1 MKRDDVELVC
11 CSKSN
16 LKRNNQVEIL
26 DMHFVVYSNFSR
38 VDLASKKKS
47 EDEEE
52 INTFP

>member
-16 LKRNNQVEIL
+16 LKRNNQVKIL
-26 DMHFVVYSNFSR
+26 EMHFVVYSNFSS
-38 VDLASKKKS
+38 VYLVSKKKI
-47 EDEEE
+47 EDKKE